1 MYKEKYSIKWNAYL
15 DHLKSIMK
23 EFMIDEE
30 FSDVTIVTEDKKQIK
45 ANINILSAS
54 SPIFKDILK
63 KEKNSNTIL
72 YLRGIQYSE
81 METIIQFIYL
91 GEATLSIERIEEFLA
106 LAKSLEIKELVEAL
120 EIKELESNNELDDEP
135 SSFNPDPVIKLE
147 EENVKFDDLTKPA
160 QHQRRGVSGSKSKHE
175 CNQCQRTFS
184 GSGALSN
191 HKKSVHQGVEYA
203 CDHCDFICKGHGSLA
218 RHIQSIHEGVKYACD
233 QCNYEATSQSN
244 LTLHIQSK
252 HEGIKKYAC
261 NQCDFKASQREKLS
275 KHVLSKHNHLKNSS
289 FLKLE

>member
-1 MYKEKYSIKWNAYL
+1 MCKEKFSIKWNAYS
-15 DHLKSIMK
+15 DHLKRIMK
-23 EFMIDEE
+23 ELMIDEE
-30 FSDVTIVTEDKKQIK
+30 FSDVTLVTEDKKQIK
-45 ANINILSAS
+45 ANISILSAS

-63 KEKNSNTIL
+63 KEKNLNTIM
-72 YLRGIQYSE
+72 YLRGVHSSE
-81 METIIQFIYL
+81 MEAIIQFIYL
-91 GEATLSIERIEEFLA
+91 GEAILSQERMEEFLA
-106 LAKSLEIKELVEAL
+106 LAKSLEIEEFAEAL
-120 EIKELESNNELDDEP
+120 EIKELESKNELDNE
-135 SSFNPDPVIKLE
+135 SSSLNPDTVKPE
-147 EENVKFDDLTKPA
+147 EDNAKYDELTKQA
-160 QHQRRGVSGSKSKHE
+160 QNQRRGVSE

-275 KHVLSKHNHLKNSS
+275 KHVFSKHNHSKKSS